1 MIDKMARHILNDSSL
16 KSYALRL
23 SGNKTD
29 AEDAISELAY
39 VVCEL
44 EPKKREAIQDYFN
57 FWCVRTLRNLTLD
70 MKRGRGKMSK
80 YYQHQLNSEDLLM
93 SQFTDHREEDF
104 ERIKE
109 ALSKLYWYDRE
120 MLLTYIEEGSCRAVE
135 ELTGISY
142 TSVALTVKDVKEK
155 LQWALSD

>member
-1 MIDKMARHILNDSSL
+1 MARHILNDPSL

-23 SGNKTD
+23 AGNKTD
-29 AEDAISELAY
+29 AEDAVSELAC
-39 VVCEL
+39 VVCEMS
-44 EPKKREAIQDYFN
+44 ESAREKMNEYFR

-93 SQFTDHREEDF
+93 AQFTDH
-104 ERIKE
+104 KE
-109 ALSKLYWYDRE
+109 AQIAKVKSALDNLYWYERE
-120 MLLTYIEEGSCRAVE
+120 MLLTYLEEGSCRAVE

-142 TSVALTVKDVKEK
+142 TSVAMTVKETKER
-155 LQWALSD
+155 LLWALSD